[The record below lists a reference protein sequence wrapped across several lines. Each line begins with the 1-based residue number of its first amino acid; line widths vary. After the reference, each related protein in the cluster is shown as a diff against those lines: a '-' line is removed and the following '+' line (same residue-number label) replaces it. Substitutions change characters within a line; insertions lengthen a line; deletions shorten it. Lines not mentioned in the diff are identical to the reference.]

1 MGRRSLASVH
11 SNGSGGAERLRG
23 PHSRWSRGSNLVLA
37 RPTVRALVVA
47 LGAAGALLV
56 LVPTAW
62 AAVWT
67 ASPGTRVFP
76 STRPGA
82 QLAVT
87 VRAAGGEYRG
97 LIIGLRAGVQ
107 RHVSVTW
114 SADSDPLL
122 VQNAILDQVA
132 FVRIS
137 HPTTGTG
144 ARAGLYPDPLLPRK
158 FGHTLTASAKSSSLY
173 VLFHVPYGTPGGVYA
188 GTLHV
193 VNGTEQVDVPLQLR
207 VWSFGWQRLSVRTGF
222 MLSSQNITGDP
233 LDTYSMLQEHGVTPL
248 APGAYPRAAAN
259 GDIKAALYKDKLAPY
274 LASDGLDMVTARL
287 PWSSLWPSY
296 SWKFSSADSRL
307 LNYLTQVCRVYRDNG
322 WDSKAIGYPVD
333 EPTSTSAERQAERL
347 ARTLHKASARVGY
360 RAKFFLTD
368 DPRPTSLQ
376 ALLPANRF
384 LWDDVD
390 IWCVRYYY
398 FFGRVPILRQ
408 LQAKG
413 RQVWWYPYFNS
424 SVAKLPNF
432 VIDKPLADQRVWG
445 WLMYQWNVDGMLY
458 WGVNRW
464 SAASGGGSRDPYK
477 NPLSF
482 RYSDGRVANGEA
494 CLIYPGYYPRYGL
507 DDRSA
512 PPVSSLRLE
521 SLRDG
526 FQDREYLLLA
536 KKLLGASYVRSVVK
550 SVTWYP
556 YRVRYGHV
564 FEFPKYKT
572 TASTFNAAR
581 KKLAQRIEQ
590 AVTTP

>member
-1 MGRRSLASVH
+1 MATR
-11 SNGSGGAERLRG
+11 
-23 PHSRWSRGSNLVLA
+23 PHI
-37 RPTVRALVVA
+37 VRALVAA
-47 LGAAGALLV
+47 LVAAGALLT
-56 LVPTAW
+56 LAPAAG

-67 ASPGTRVFP
+67 AQAGTRVFP
-76 STRPGA
+76 TTRPGSRV
-82 QLAVT
+82 AVT
-87 VRAAGGEYRG
+87 LRVAGGEHRG
-97 LIIGLRAGVQ
+97 FIIGLRGGVQ
-107 RHVSVTW
+107 RHASVTW
-114 SADSDPLL
+114 TSDSDPLL
-122 VQNAILDQVA
+122 VQNAVLDRVA

-137 HPTTGTG
+137 RPTTGTG
-144 ARAGLYPDPLLPRK
+144 AKAGLYPDPLLPRR
-158 FGHTLTASAKSSSLY
+158 FGQTLTVSAHSSSLY
-173 VLFHVPYGTPGGVYA
+173 VLFHVPYGTPGGLYS

-193 VNGTEQVDVPLQLR
+193 VNGAEQVDVPVVLR

-222 MLSSQNITGDP
+222 MVSSKWITGDP
-233 LDTYSMLQEHGVTPL
+233 LVTYAMLREHGVTPM
-248 APGAYPRAAAN
+248 APGAYPRTAAN
-259 GDIKAALYKDKLAPY
+259 GDIKAALYADRLRPY
-274 LASDGLDMVTARL
+274 LGSGGLDMVTARL

-296 SWKFSSADSRL
+296 SWKFSSADPRL
-307 LNYLTQVCRVYRDNG
+307 LNYLTQVCRVYRNNG
-322 WDSKAIGYPVD
+322 WDAKAIGYPVD
-333 EPTSTSAERQAERL
+333 EPTSTSAERRAERL

-413 RQVWWYPYFNS
+413 RQAWWYPYFNS
-424 SVAKLPNF
+424 AVARLPNF
-432 VIDKPLADQRVWG
+432 VIEKPLADQRVWG
-445 WLMYQWNVDGMLY
+445 WLMYRWNVDGMLY

-464 SAASGGGSRDPYK
+464 GAASGGGSRDPYRD
-477 NPLSF
+477 PLSF
-482 RYSDGRVANGEA
+482 RYSDGRVANGEG

-526 FQDREYLLLA
+526 YQDREYLLLA
-536 KKLLGASYVRSVVK
+536 AKLFGASYVRSVVS

-564 FEFPKYKT
+564 FDFPKYT
-572 TASTFNAAR
+572 TKVAVFNAAR
-581 KKLAQRIEQ
+581 NKLAERIEQ
-590 AVTTP
+590 TVTAP